1 MAEVSR
7 YLARTTWEV
16 AMSKQVPIVGY
27 LALDDGPPHLVAWE
41 AVDSGAL
48 YFDRRNADANQ
59 GGTEFKRRKLA
70 NTGKLRSF
78 TIVHRTVPGVPAP
91 YVSALVDLDGGGSV
105 KGNLVNVP
113 PDPEH
118 VKLGMPVRMTTFV
131 AGTDDDGTEAV
142 AFAFEPS
149 GT

>member
-1 MAEVSR
+1 MG
-7 YLARTTWEV
+7 
-16 AMSKQVPIVGY
+16 KQVPIVGY

-41 AVDSGAL
+41 AVGSGAL

-70 NTGKLRSF
+70 NTGKVRSF

-105 KGNLVNVP
+105 KGNLVGVP

-118 VKLGMPVRMTTFV
+118 VKLGMAVRMNTFV

-142 AFAFEPS
+142 AFAFEPAN
-149 GT
+149 

>member
-1 MAEVSR
+1 MG
-7 YLARTTWEV
+7 
-16 AMSKQVPIVGY
+16 KQVPIVGY
-27 LALDDGPPHLVAWE
+27 LAIDDGPPHLVAYE

-48 YFDRRNADANQ
+48 YFDRRNADANS

-118 VKLGMPVRMTTFV
+118 VKLGMPVRLTTFV

-142 AFAFEPS
+142 AFAFEPAS
-149 GT
+149 

>member
-1 MAEVSR
+1 MG
-7 YLARTTWEV
+7 
-16 AMSKQVPIVGY
+16 KQIPIVDY

-48 YFDRRNADANQ
+48 YFDRRNADAKS
-59 GGTEFKRRKLA
+59 GGTAFKRRKLA
-70 NTGKLRSF
+70 TSGKLRSF

-105 KGNLVNVP
+105 KGNLVNIP

-131 AGTDDDGTEAV
+131 AGTDDDGTDAV

-149 GT
+149 EA

>member
-1 MAEVSR
+1 MG
-7 YLARTTWEV
+7 
-16 AMSKQVPIVGY
+16 KQIAIVDY
-27 LALDDGPPHLVAWE
+27 LALDDGAPHLVAWE

-70 NTGKLRSF
+70 DTGKLRSF

-105 KGNLVNVP
+105 KGNLVNIP

-142 AFAFEPS
+142 AFAFEP
-149 GT
+149 GDA

>member
-1 MAEVSR
+1 MG
-7 YLARTTWEV
+7 
-16 AMSKQVPIVGY
+16 KQIPIVDY

-48 YFDRRNADANQ
+48 YFDRRNGDAKS

-70 NTGKLRSF
+70 TTGKLRSF

-105 KGNLVNVP
+105 KGNLQNVP

-142 AFAFEPS
+142 AFGFEPAS
-149 GT
+149 

>member
-1 MAEVSR
+1 MG
-7 YLARTTWEV
+7 
-16 AMSKQVPIVGY
+16 KQVPIVDY
-27 LALDDGPPHLVAWE
+27 LAIEDGPPHLVAWE
-41 AVDSGAL
+41 SVDSGAL

-70 NTGKLRSF
+70 TTGKVRSF

-105 KGNLVNVP
+105 KGNLQNIP

-118 VKLGMPVRMTTFV
+118 VKLGMPVHMTTFV
-131 AGTDDDGTEAV
+131 AGTDDDGTEAI

-149 GT
+149 EA

>member
-1 MAEVSR
+1 MG
-7 YLARTTWEV
+7 
-16 AMSKQVPIVGY
+16 KQVPIVDY
-27 LALDDGPPHLVAWE
+27 LAIDDGPPHLVAWE
-41 AVDSGAL
+41 SVDSGAL

-70 NTGKLRSF
+70 TTGKVRSF

-105 KGNLVNVP
+105 KGNLQNIP

-118 VKLGMPVRMTTFV
+118 VKLGMPVHMTTFV
-131 AGTDDDGTEAV
+131 AGTDDDGTEAI

-149 GT
+149 EA

>member
-1 MAEVSR
+1 MG
-7 YLARTTWEV
+7 
-16 AMSKQVPIVGY
+16 KQIPIVDY

-41 AVDSGAL
+41 SVDSGAL
-48 YFDRRNADANQ
+48 YFDRRNGDANS

-70 NTGKLRSF
+70 TTGKLRSF

-105 KGNLVNVP
+105 KGNLQNVP

-149 GT
+149 EA